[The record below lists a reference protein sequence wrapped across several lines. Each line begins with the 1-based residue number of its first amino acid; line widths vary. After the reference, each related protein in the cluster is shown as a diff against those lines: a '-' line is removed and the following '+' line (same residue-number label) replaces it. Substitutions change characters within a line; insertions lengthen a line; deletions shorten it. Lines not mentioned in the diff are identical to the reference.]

1 MNLKLIKPN
10 LKCYRTPY
18 HYAMGI
24 EKNNRTVQLL
34 SQFGFS
40 TNVFDKGKMSKL
52 IEIKFS

>member
-40 TNVFDKGKMSKL
+40 TNVFDKG
-52 IEIKFS
+52 IT